1 MRRFLPRHVALA
13 ITDAHNPKT
22 PPEATNSRGC
32 SGRQIP
38 LLHPSL
44 NMRYTMAVVLEESD
58 FCRVLPTGL
67 IRKVVRTSDWVQAQ
81 VVLGITTF
89 FTVSRHPFP

>member
-38 LLHPSL
+38 LLRPSL
-44 NMRYTMAVVLEESD
+44 NMRYTMAIVLEEFD
-58 FCRVLPTGL
+58 FCHVLPTGFL
-67 IRKVVRTSDWVQAQ
+67 RKVVRTSDWVQAQ
-81 VVLGITTF
+81 ALLGITTF
-89 FTVSRHPFP
+89 HRIHPFP

>member
-38 LLHPSL
+38 LLRPSL
-44 NMRYTMAVVLEESD
+44 NMRYTMAIVLEEFD
-58 FCRVLPTGL
+58 FCHVLPTGFL
-67 IRKVVRTSDWVQAQ
+67 RKVVRTSDWVQAQ

-89 FTVSRHPFP
+89 STVSRHPFP